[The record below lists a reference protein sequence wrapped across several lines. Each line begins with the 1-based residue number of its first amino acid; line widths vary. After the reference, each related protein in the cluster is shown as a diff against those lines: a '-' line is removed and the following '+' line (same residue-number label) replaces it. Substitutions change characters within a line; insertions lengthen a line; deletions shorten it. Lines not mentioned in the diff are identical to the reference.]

1 MPNKPSNE
9 KNQSDDSGKLI
20 VGCIKPLVVVV
31 VLVGVLFVFLVFT
44 GKLPFPGT
52 VMPEPGA
59 SLPVPIPGPAEL
71 ELVGI
76 HPDQDIAIVRTG
88 TMLPYVTENCNS
100 PVSTKETITQE
111 RMFTL
116 SVELDIAE
124 SYSSDIER
132 IITGGAA
139 DITQVEMAIAEGIA
153 KEMSRHLGIRE
164 NESIRVESSRE
175 IETPAGYRSA
185 VSLQWEEAHTIGF
198 AIIRLGSETEIK
210 LPFSYASHMHL
221 AQVGTVYT
229 SCADGT
235 TVTSSSG
242 GIPFITSETSSP
254 SPVQLIGPAN
264 IECKNPV
271 SFLWIS
277 EPNRKYMVTA
287 RPLSNSSQLGVESA
301 WIEGDVWEEGLPGD
315 LWGSWE
321 WFVTRDDNV
330 RSIPAVFVFNPFPT
344 VDRNSGCS
352 AARLGVQDGSK
363 LTVENLPGTTPVVRE
378 ADILSEPASQQEP
391 GFEEQESIP
400 TQDIG
405 SAETLPTVT
414 PLLLPTDIV
423 LPPTPSPSAYPPPP
437 TPATEPSS
445 IPATSYPYPP
455 PPPPTP
461 FVYP

>member
-9 KNQSDDSGKLI
+9 KNQSNNSGNLIFSSIRI
-20 VGCIKPLVVVV
+20 VGGAVL
-31 VLVGVLFVFLVFT
+31 LVGGLFVVLVFT

-52 VMPEPGA
+52 VTPEPGA
-59 SLPVPIPGPAEL
+59 TLPVPIPGPAEL

-132 IITGGAA
+132 IITGGAE

-153 KEMSRHLGIRE
+153 REMSRHLGIRE

-198 AIIRLGSETEIK
+198 AIIRVGSETEIK
-210 LPFSYASHMHL
+210 LPFSYVSHMHL

-235 TVTSSSG
+235 TITSSSG
-242 GIPFITSETSSP
+242 GIPFITSEAFSQN
-254 SPVQLIGPAN
+254 PVQLIGPAN

-271 SFLWIS
+271 SFLWTS

-301 WIEGDVWEEGLPGD
+301 WIEGDVWEQGLPGD

-330 RSIPAVFVFNPFPT
+330 HSTPAVFVFNPFPT

-352 AARLGVQDGSK
+352 AARLGILDGSE
-363 LTVENLPGTTPVVRE
+363 LTVENLPSSTPVVRE

-391 GFEEQESIP
+391 GFDEQESIP

-405 SAETLPTVT
+405 PSEPLPTVT
-414 PLLLPTDIV
+414 PSSLATDIV
-423 LPPTPSPSAYPPPP
+423 SPPTSSPSYPPPP
-437 TPATEPSS
+437 TPAIEPSS